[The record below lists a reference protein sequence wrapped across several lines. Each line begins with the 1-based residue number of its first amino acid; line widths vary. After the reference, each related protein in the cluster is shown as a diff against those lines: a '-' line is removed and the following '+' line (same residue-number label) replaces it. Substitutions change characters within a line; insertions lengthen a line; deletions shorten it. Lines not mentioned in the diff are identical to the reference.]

1 MRNTKLMTTVLFAA
15 LAAACTGSV
24 VGNDPTSPKTPAS
37 STLEYVGKCT
47 PALCADLGVPAIACA
62 EPETTTTIC
71 EPGSGGTCVIDIE
84 CGSPPSSPPL
94 CNPAACGPAAP
105 AIAPVCPTGST
116 IVTDCVK
123 TGSTCEWEP
132 MCVAPSGPD
141 CNPSSCGAE
150 PAIAPICPDGQTGSL
165 VCSGTSSGECGW
177 TVSCPGEE
185 VDGGAPGNPGPPT
198 DEDSGVSGS
207 EPSGDAG
214 AFDAAA
220 WADAKGL

>member
-1 MRNTKLMTTVLFAA
+1 MRNIKVITGL
-15 LAAACTGSV
+15 LAAAVAACSGTV
-24 VGNDPTSPKTPAS
+24 VGGDPSPGTPRS

-47 PALCADLGVPAIACA
+47 PALCDGLPEPAIACA
-62 EPETTTTIC
+62 SPETTTTIC
-71 EPGSGGTCVIDIE
+71 EPGSSGSCIIDIE

-94 CNPAACGPAAP
+94 CDPAACGPAAP
-105 AIAPVCPTGST
+105 AIAPLCPTGST

-132 MCVAPSGPD
+132 RCVPPSGPA
-141 CNPSSCGAE
+141 CNPMSCGAE
-150 PAIAPICPDGQTGSL
+150 PAIAPICPDGEVGSL

-177 TVSCPGEE
+177 VVSCPGGE
-185 VDGGAPGNPGPPT
+185 VDGSAPGSPGSPPT
-198 DEDSGVSGS
+198 GEDGGTIGS
-207 EPSGDAG
+207 PPEGDAG